1 MKRFRFTLF
10 LFLALLC
17 FNVYGQDYPTA
28 VIGNVDGE
36 ADIMIIGGEKWPADG
51 DSYGWVLVGANDAN
65 ELIYD
70 RKDTYLVNFSYYRG
84 FALRETGVVKVST
97 DAFLYD
103 LPQGTADD
111 RLMNDVLVALLK
123 QGLRVDVTRRGE
135 WIQVG
140 PWAKLIPPG
149 LIYDSRS
156 LPQRP
161 KS

>member
-1 MKRFRFTLF
+1 MKLFHRFLIAAF
-10 LFLALLC
+10 ALLS
-17 FNVYGQDYPTA
+17 FNLFAQEPQ
-28 VIGNVDGE
+28 
-36 ADIMIIGGEKWPADG
+36 WPAEG
-51 DSYGWVLVGANDAN
+51 DSYGWVTSISLPGQTA
-65 ELIYD
+65 D

-135 WIQVG
+135 WIQIG